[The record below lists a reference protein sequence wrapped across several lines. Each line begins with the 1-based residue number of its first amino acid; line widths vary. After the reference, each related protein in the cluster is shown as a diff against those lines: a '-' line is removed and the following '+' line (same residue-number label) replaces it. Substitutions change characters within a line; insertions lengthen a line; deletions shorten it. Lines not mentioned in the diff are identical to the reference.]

1 MAETLEVS
9 ENATIS
15 QIGKA
20 LSSPTRLKILQLLL
34 KEELDVTCIA
44 RALRMTD
51 ANASAQVKILLD
63 SGLLECRYEPGM
75 HGLKKLCRNHVDS
88 GSHIIHHLELVV
100 SRTG

>member
-1 MAETLEVS
+1 MTDTLEVS
-9 ENATIS
+9 DDAIIS

-34 KEELDVTCIA
+34 KEELNVTAVA

-75 HGLKKLCRNHVDS
+75 HGLKKLCRASVNRIDV
-88 GSHIIHHLELVV
+88 HL
-100 SRTG
+100 